1 MNGTMLQGFS
11 WHLPADGQ
19 HWLRVAEQAELF
31 AKAGITAVWLPP
43 AYKGQ
48 AGKNDVGYGVY
59 DTYDLGEFDQKDTVA
74 TKYGT
79 RAEYQA
85 AIDAIHA
92 NGMEV
97 LADVVLDHRI
107 GADGTERVEAT
118 EVSQAN
124 RNQAVSSQH
133 PITAWTRFW
142 YPGRAGK
149 YSEFA
154 WDWNCFLGT
163 DYDEETKR
171 NSIYL
176 FHGKRW
182 AGRAEQVATGAYD
195 YLMGDVV
202 DLMYQPVYDE
212 LERWGE
218 WYVNGSN
225 LDGFRLD
232 AIRHMDRQF
241 YLNWLSD
248 LRRATGREL
257 FSVGADSSPDVR
269 ELQEYL
275 GSERCMSLFDV
286 PLYYRLYAA
295 SKNEGGIDLSRILDN
310 TLVQK
315 DPVHAVTFVASRDT
329 QPGQALLGFVEPWF
343 KPSAYALILLRQ
355 DGYPCV
361 SYGDLF
367 GLPGEGGPAVPE
379 LPVLMDLRRR
389 FAYGTQRDYL
399 DEPDIIG
406 WTREGEPDHG
416 DLGLACILSERD
428 GGAKTMCVGRI
439 HAGERWVSVLGEG
452 HSTVI
457 GEDGTATFACGS
469 DKLCVYVRQGDA
481 PFVS

>member
-19 HWLRVAEQAELF
+19 HWLRVADQAELF

-118 EVSQAN
+118 EVSQVN

-149 YSEFA
+149 YSDFA

-163 DYDEETKR
+163 DYDEDTKR

-176 FHGKRW
+176 CPSTTSW
-182 AGRAEQVATGAYD
+182 SAGASGTSTAAT
-195 YLMGDVV
+195 
-202 DLMYQPVYDE
+202 
-212 LERWGE
+212 W
-218 WYVNGSN
+218 
-225 LDGFRLD
+225 
-232 AIRHMDRQF
+232 
-241 YLNWLSD
+241 
-248 LRRATGREL
+248 T
-257 FSVGADSSPDVR
+257 
-269 ELQEYL
+269 
-275 GSERCMSLFDV
+275 
-286 PLYYRLYAA
+286 A
-295 SKNEGGIDLSRILDN
+295 S
-310 TLVQK
+310 
-315 DPVHAVTFVASRDT
+315 
-329 QPGQALLGFVEPWF
+329 
-343 KPSAYALILLRQ
+343 
-355 DGYPCV
+355 
-361 SYGDLF
+361 
-367 GLPGEGGPAVPE
+367 
-379 LPVLMDLRRR
+379 
-389 FAYGTQRDYL
+389 
-399 DEPDIIG
+399 G
-406 WTREGEPDHG
+406 WTPSGTWT
-416 DLGLACILSERD
+416 AS
-428 GGAKTMCVGRI
+428 
-439 HAGERWVSVLGEG
+439 
-452 HSTVI
+452 ST
-457 GEDGTATFACGS
+457 
-469 DKLCVYVRQGDA
+469 
-481 PFVS
+481 